1 MARLIK
7 IANNAA
13 SRLAANITS
22 TATSLSLTPGDGAK
36 FPALSASQ
44 FFMGTLVK
52 SDGSTEVVKVT
63 ARSTDTLTIVRAQE
77 SVAGATTAYAFTAG
91 DRFEAR
97 LTAGGLGNEL
107 DRIEAVADAAQV
119 DADAGIAAAATAQTA
134 ANAAQTTANA
144 ALPKAGGTMTGNLA
158 LDTGVVVIF
167 EGSTADAFETTL
179 TVVNPTADRTVSLPD
194 ATGTA
199 ALLELAQTYTKAQRG
214 AVVALTDGAT
224 ITPDAAAGNNFSVT
238 LAGNRTLANPT
249 NLVAGQSGVIAI
261 TQDATGSR
269 TLAFGSYWKF
279 ATGTA
284 PTLTTTAA
292 AVDVLA
298 YYVESSTRITARLI
312 GDVK

>member
-1 MARLIK
+1 MTRLIK
-7 IANNAA
+7 LANNAV

-22 TATSLSLTPGDGAK
+22 SGTSLSLTPGDGAK
-36 FPALSASQ
+36 FPALSGSQ

-77 SVAGATTAYAFTAG
+77 AVAGATTAYAYSAG

-97 LTAGGLGNEL
+97 LTAGGLGDEL
-107 DRIEAVADAAQV
+107 DRIEAVGAAAQST
-119 DADAGIAAAATAQTA
+119 ADSATTAAAT
-134 ANAAQTTANA
+134 AQTTANA
-144 ALPKAGGTMTGNLA
+144 ALPKAGGTISGDVVAQNVLLA
-158 LDTGVVVIF
+158 AGKTLTF
-167 EGSTADAFETTL
+167 EGTTDDAFETTL
-179 TVVNPTADRTVSLPD
+179 AVTDPTADRTATLPD
-194 ATGTA
+194 ATGTVV
-199 ALLELAQTYTKAQRG
+199 LKELAQTFSAAQRG

-224 ITPDAAAGNNFSVT
+224 ITPDASAGNNFSVT
-238 LAGNRTLANPT
+238 LGGNRTLANPT
-249 NLVAGQSGVIAI
+249 NLVAGQSGVITI

-269 TLAFGSYWKF
+269 TLAYGSYFKF
-279 ATGTA
+279 ATGVA